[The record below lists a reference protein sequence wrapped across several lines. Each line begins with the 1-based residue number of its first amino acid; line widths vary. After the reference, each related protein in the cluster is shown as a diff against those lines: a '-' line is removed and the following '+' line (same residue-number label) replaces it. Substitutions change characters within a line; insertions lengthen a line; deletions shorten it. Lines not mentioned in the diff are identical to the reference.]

1 MRHVRLSIPGKVMLA
16 GEYAVLRGGHA
27 LAVTIDRSM
36 IVDVTFDPGAS
47 KWLIKSNIWDKPR
60 ELVDLKSIQTD
71 PLCRAV
77 QAAAKRVNL
86 SGGTVEIASN
96 IEIAD
101 GIGSSSALRLGV
113 CAAFQL
119 LKNDR
124 DLSRPSGV
132 SLESVKQAWA
142 LQSENQGMASGY
154 DIATQYV
161 GGLVEFTYHYE
172 ENVWT
177 PKWFKH
183 DLETLK
189 DYVHVFVGGNGAPTS
204 STLQT
209 TASWLD
215 GGVRF
220 ERLIDTSENLVDS
233 FLNAIRWPSI
243 DNFRRLIMCT
253 SAQRAIFAAGPHF
266 PLSVAEALANVPGV
280 DNKWSWKT
288 TGAGGEDAL
297 LLIGPRSALT
307 HAEEALGT
315 LGWHRLNAP
324 FTASGIRIEALNSLT
339 ANPVPPD
346 YSASSNPGA
355 IAPRRRL

>member
-1 MRHVRLSIPGKVMLA
+1 MLA

-47 KWLIKSNIWDKPR
+47 KWLIKSNIWDRPR
-60 ELVDLKSIQTD
+60 EVSDFKSIQTD

-86 SGGTVEIASN
+86 NGGTVEIASN

-119 LKNDR
+119 LKYDR
-124 DLSRPSGV
+124 DPLRPSGV
-132 SLESVKQAWA
+132 SLDSVKQAWA
-142 LQSENQGMASGY
+142 LQTENQGTASGY

-183 DLETLK
+183 ELETLK

-220 ERLIDTSENLVDS
+220 ERLIDTSENLVDA
-233 FLNAIRWPSI
+233 FLNAIRWPST

-266 PLSVAEALANVPGV
+266 PLTVADALVNLPGV

-297 LLIGPRSALT
+297 LLIGARHTLSQ
-307 HAEEALGT
+307 AEEALGA

-324 FTASGIRIEALNSLT
+324 FTPSGIRIEALSSLT
-339 ANPVPPD
+339 TNPVPPD
-346 YSASSNPGA
+346 YSASSSPGA

>member
-1 MRHVRLSIPGKVMLA
+1 MRNVRLSIPGKVMLA

-36 IVDVTFDPGAS
+36 VVDVTYDPSAT
-47 KWLIKSNIWDKPR
+47 KWTIKSNIWDAPR
-60 ELVDLKSIQTD
+60 EVADFKSIQTD

-86 SGGTVEIASN
+86 SGGVVDIHSN

-119 LKNDR
+119 LKQDR
-124 DLSRPSGV
+124 DPLRPSGV
-132 SLESVKQAWA
+132 SLDSMKQAWA
-142 LQSENQGMASGY
+142 LQTENQGMASGY

-161 GGLVEFTYHYE
+161 GGLVEFTYHYD

-204 STLQT
+204 STMQT

-233 FLNAIRWPSI
+233 FLNMIRWPSI
-243 DNFRRLIMCT
+243 ENFRRLIMCT

-266 PLSVAEALANVPGV
+266 PLSVAEALANVPGI
-280 DNKWSWKT
+280 DSKWSWKT

-297 LLIGPRSALT
+297 LLIGPRNALT
-307 HAEEALGT
+307 LAEEALGN

-324 FTASGIRIEALNSLT
+324 FTSSGIRIDALSNAQPT
-339 ANPVPPD
+339 PATPD
-346 YSASSNPGA
+346 YSASANPGA